1 MTLYGD
7 AFSTETLEQNL
18 RRIRDR
24 IAQAAAKSGRSP
36 DAVAMIAVTKYVGV
50 EQIQTLIDLGVNNI
64 GESRVQEAEEKFK
77 TLLAANS
84 QVGSRY
90 DPYSINWHM
99 IGHLQTNKASKAT
112 QIFHTFH
119 SMDSVRIA
127 ETLNTE
133 LGRTSV
139 SAMPIL
145 LHQVLL
151 EVNVQQDHKKHGLEP
166 KIGDIVSLL
175 KLCSEFDRM
184 TVVGLMCM
192 APHSQNPEATSRRI
206 FRQLR
211 DLLQEAN
218 ERRAYRLPLTEL
230 SMGMTQDYA
239 IAVEEGST
247 MVRVGTALFQH
258 AKAQ

>member
-1 MTLYGD
+1 
-7 AFSTETLEQNL
+7 
-18 RRIRDR
+18 
-24 IAQAAAKSGRSP
+24 
-36 DAVAMIAVTKYVGV
+36 VALIAVTKYVGV
-50 EQIQTLIDLGVNNI
+50 EQIQALIDLGVTNI
-64 GESRVQEAEEKFK
+64 GESRVQDAEDKFK
-77 TLLAANS
+77 TLLAANP
-84 QVGSRY
+84 QVGSRH
-90 DPYSINWHM
+90 DPYRINWHM
-99 IGHLQTNKASKAT
+99 IGHLQTNKAGKAA
-112 QIFHTFH
+112 QIFHTVH
-119 SMDSVRIA
+119 SIDSVRIV

-133 LGRTSV
+133 LNRTGA
-139 SAMPIL
+139 SAMPVL

-166 KIGDIVSLL
+166 KIADIVALL
-175 KLCSEFDRM
+175 KLCSEYDRM

-192 APHSQNPEATSRRI
+192 APHAQQPELTSRRV

-247 MVRVGTALFQH
+247 MVRVGSGLFRNG
-258 AKAQ
+258 